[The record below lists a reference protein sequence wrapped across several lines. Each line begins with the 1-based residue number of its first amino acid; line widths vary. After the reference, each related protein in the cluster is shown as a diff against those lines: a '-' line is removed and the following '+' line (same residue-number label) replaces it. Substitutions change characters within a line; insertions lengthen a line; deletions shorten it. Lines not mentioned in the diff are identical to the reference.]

1 VPVDG
6 QGLTGRRR
14 CGPTGLLFTLLM
26 CAAFESPAQELEP
39 RAYSPSPVGTN
50 FLLAGYARSSGDVV
64 VDASLPFSDIDAQ
77 LNFGTLAYG
86 HTFGVLG
93 RAANMLIV
101 APCVWGDVS
110 GNVNEEARSI
120 SRSGLGDP
128 RLRLSVNLLGGPAL
142 TPAEF
147 AVRKPATTLGA
158 SLTVVPPL
166 GEYYPEKLINLGANR
181 WAFKPELG
189 LSVPVGRWSLDA
201 YAGVWLFGDNDEFFG
216 GVRREQDPIGALQF
230 HASYT
235 FRPRL
240 WVAFDSTWY
249 AGGRSTV
256 NGVEKSDRQEN
267 TRIGLTLSLP
277 MGNRQSIKLT
287 WSDGAT
293 TRVGGDF
300 STFGVAWQYAW
311 LRPAR

>member
-6 QGLTGRRR
+6 QALTGRRR
-14 CGPTGLLFTLLM
+14 RGPTGLLFTLLI
-26 CAAFESPAQELEP
+26 CASLESPAQELEP
-39 RAYSPSPVGTN
+39 RAYSPSPIGTN
-50 FLLAGYARSSGDVV
+50 FLLEGYARSSGDVV

-93 RAANMLIV
+93 RSANVLVV
-101 APCVWGDVS
+101 APYVWGEVS
-110 GNVNEEARSI
+110 GNVNEEAASI
-120 SRSGLGDP
+120 TRSGPGDP

-142 TPAEF
+142 PPAEF

-277 MGNRQSIKLT
+277 IGNRQSVKLT

-311 LRPAR
+311 LRRT

>member
-6 QGLTGRRR
+6 QALTGRRR
-14 CGPTGLLFTLLM
+14 RGPTGLLFTLLV
-26 CAAFESPAQELEP
+26 CAAFDTRAQEMEP

-50 FLLAGYARSSGDVV
+50 FVLAGYARSSGNVV
-64 VDASLPFSDIDAQ
+64 VDASLPLSDVDAQ

-93 RAANMLIV
+93 RSANVLVV
-101 APCVWGDVS
+101 APYVWGEVS
-110 GNVNEEARSI
+110 GNVNEEAASI
-120 SRSGLGDP
+120 TRSGPGDP

-142 TPAEF
+142 PPAEF

-277 MGNRQSIKLT
+277 FGNRQSIKLT
-287 WSDGAT
+287 LSDGAT

-311 LRPAR
+311 FK

>member
-1 VPVDG
+1 MPLDG

-50 FLLAGYARSSGDVV
+50 FLLAGYARSSGNVV
-64 VDASLPFSDIDAQ
+64 VDASLPLSDVDAQ

-93 RAANMLIV
+93 RSANVLVV
-101 APCVWGDVS
+101 APYVWGEVS
-110 GNVNEEARSI
+110 GNVNEEAASI
-120 SRSGLGDP
+120 TRSGPGDP

-142 TPAEF
+142 PPAEF

-277 MGNRQSIKLT
+277 FGNRQSIKLT
-287 WSDGAT
+287 LSDGAT

-311 LRPAR
+311 LRRT

>member
-6 QGLTGRRR
+6 QALTGRRR
-14 CGPTGLLFTLLM
+14 RGPTGLLFTLLV
-26 CAAFESPAQELEP
+26 CAAFDTRAQEMEP

-50 FLLAGYARSSGDVV
+50 FVLAGYARSSGNVV
-64 VDASLPFSDIDAQ
+64 VDASLPLSDVDAQ

-93 RAANMLIV
+93 RSANVLVV
-101 APCVWGDVS
+101 APYVWGEVS
-110 GNVNEEARSI
+110 GNVNEEAASI
-120 SRSGLGDP
+120 TRSGPGDP

-142 TPAEF
+142 PPAEF

-277 MGNRQSIKLT
+277 FGNRQSIKLT
-287 WSDGAT
+287 LSDGAT

-311 LRPAR
+311 LRRT

>member
-1 VPVDG
+1 MPVDG
-6 QGLTGRRR
+6 QALTGRRR
-14 CGPTGLLFTLLM
+14 RGPTGLLFTLLV
-26 CAAFESPAQELEP
+26 CAAFDTRAQEMEP

-50 FLLAGYARSSGDVV
+50 FVLAGYARSSGNVV
-64 VDASLPFSDIDAQ
+64 VDASLPLSDVDAQ

-93 RAANMLIV
+93 RSANVLVV
-101 APCVWGDVS
+101 APYVWGEVS
-110 GNVNEEARSI
+110 GNVNEEAASI
-120 SRSGLGDP
+120 TRSGPGDP

-142 TPAEF
+142 PPAEF

-277 MGNRQSIKLT
+277 FGNRQSIKLT
-287 WSDGAT
+287 LSDGAT

-311 LRPAR
+311 LRRT